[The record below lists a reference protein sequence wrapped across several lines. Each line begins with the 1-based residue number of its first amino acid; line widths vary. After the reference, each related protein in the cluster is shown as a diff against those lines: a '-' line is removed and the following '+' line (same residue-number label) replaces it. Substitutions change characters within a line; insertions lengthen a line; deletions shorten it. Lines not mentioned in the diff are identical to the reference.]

1 MIFISWLVQDHSLEE
16 GGRSP
21 NQELKSQLCQSEISS
36 FPCNFHLHPCLFDFF
51 FFVCYGIYDLNLH
64 SVFKRTI
71 HPPPQNVNVFFFWGG
86 GQLKS
91 YPIEVG
97 SYWLQLEYS
106 IIPSLAEWKSSMTT
120 RPKTWTSSR
129 SKRASWSNSWKKV
142 FNFLELF
149 SLQLFLLSFQMRA
162 GGGRG
167 RWGGKRA
174 SSPAPMLRR
183 SSKVLQGGKEKFY
196 NATRMKC
203 DIYYE
208 IVINTEKSFMNWGV
222 QQIIIRA
229 GKAHLNSLSFFF
241 W

>member
-1 MIFISWLVQDHSLEE
+1 MVFMIS
-16 GGRSP
+16 
-21 NQELKSQLCQSEISS
+21 
-36 FPCNFHLHPCLFDFF
+36 
-51 FFVCYGIYDLNLH
+51 IY

-71 HPPPQNVNVFFFWGG
+71 HPPPQNVNVFFFFFGGG
-86 GQLKS
+86 GQLKL

-106 IIPSLAEWKSSMTT
+106 IIPSIAEWKSSMTT
-120 RPKTWTSSR
+120 KPKTWTSSR

-142 FNFLELF
+142 FNFLALF
-149 SLQLFLLSFQMRA
+149 SLQLLLLSFQMRA
-162 GGGRG
+162 DGGRG

-174 SSPAPMLRR
+174 SSQAPMLRR

-196 NATRMKC
+196 HAFIEHSPPTRMKC

-208 IVINTEKSFMNWGV
+208 IVINTEKSFMNWRV
-222 QQIIIRA
+222 QRIIIRA
-229 GKAHLNSLSFFF
+229 GKAHLNSQLSFFF